1 MIILEDTR
9 QQPGKHD
16 VKHKWF
22 SEHGIEVRRTK
33 LWKGD
38 YTLPT
43 DQSICIDTKKDFQEI
58 ISDIIYQEKHPD
70 MDDLDENGNPKLK
83 TAFEKEADD
92 AYRSGIHLIILI
104 ENNGGEVRK
113 GTDIYNPVITKLEDV
128 HKWKNPRLFMMYK
141 GKQKYPKATKGK
153 TLQKM
158 LTTFAKNH
166 GCEFRFC
173 HSRDAARII
182 FDILTR
188 KDGDA
193 DE

>member
-9 QQPGKHD
+9 QQTDKHD
-16 VKHKWF
+16 AKHKWF
-22 SEHGIEVRRTK
+22 AEHGIEVIRTK
-33 LWKGD
+33 LFCGD

-58 ISDIIYQEKHPD
+58 I
-70 MDDLDENGNPKLK
+70 GNLTGKEHARIREEAERAKAAGIKLI
-83 TAFEKEADD
+83 F
-92 AYRSGIHLIILI
+92 LI
-104 ENNGGEVRK
+104 ENDGGEVK
-113 GTDIYNPVITKLEDV
+113 KDSGIYNPVITKLEDV
-128 HKWKNPRLFMMYK
+128 HKWKNPRLFIMCR
-141 GKQKYPKATKGK
+141 GKQKYPKATKGI
-153 TLQKM
+153 TLQKIM
-158 LTTFAKNH
+158 HSFAERH

-182 FDILTR
+182 VDILTR